1 MRKSIKTTAVMALA
15 ASMTVGMMTGC
26 GDSSSVA
33 DKNITVVSREDGSGT
48 RSAFAELMGI
58 MVDEVDKTITTAELT
73 NSTSVMTTSVEGNDA
88 AIGYVSLG
96 SLSDTVKAVSVDGVE
111 PTVENI
117 KAGKY
122 KVSRPFNI
130 ATKDDLSEIASDFVD
145 FLLSDEGQKIITDEG
160 YISTES
166 GTSYTAT
173 KLSGTV
179 ALAGSTSVAPV
190 MEVLAEEYMSLN
202 PDITVE
208 IQQSGSS
215 AGMTSTIQG
224 ACDIGMASRDVKESE
239 MAEGLTQTTIAMDGI
254 AVIINKDNEVKDLT
268 SEQIMKIYLGEI
280 TKWSDVTKK

>member
-58 MVDEVDKTITTAELT
+58 MVDEVDKKITTAELT

-179 ALAGSTSVAPV
+179 TLAGSTSVAPV

>member
-1 MRKSIKTTAVMALA
+1 MRKSIKTTAVMALV

-179 ALAGSTSVAPV
+179 TLAGSTSVAPV

>member
-179 ALAGSTSVAPV
+179 TLAGSTSVAPV